1 MTRIPRKSCGSNSLV
16 GREQIINV
24 GRYEVEITR
33 PAKVLFPED
42 GITKGDLIEYYGRVA
57 PWILLHLRGRPLAL
71 ERYQDGIDNARI
83 FQKNVPA
90 YYPDWIKR
98 STVRK

>member
-1 MTRIPRKSCGSNSLV
+1 V

-71 ERYQDGIDNARI
+71 ERYPDGIDNAREADARDDARRERTSGI
-83 FQKNVPA
+83 
-90 YYPDWIKR
+90 
-98 STVRK
+98 S